1 MSPKKLLRL
10 AFLATIVSLTPA
22 FVWAQQSSRVRV
34 DADLNGKD
42 PFAIRAGASQRPA
55 LTPATPTQNRNST
68 PRTDETAASGAPN
81 DVLYVRDAKA
91 PLACVVT
98 TISGSGGLTALVQNE
113 PKTFSLG
120 SIERVELSVSDEF
133 RRGVDAFESGK
144 RTGAKTEFERA
155 LELFKT
161 ARQTSERRLEKEWAT
176 AKIVETYSALGR
188 DDEAASEFFLLC
200 RLDPY
205 SPYLASAPLR
215 WVNQTTLKRGSSLD
229 SKNVAEATAAQWLA
243 LKDNPSGT
251 FNPTGRLLAASI
263 LLNSSQHSKEAVA
276 AMQALVAL
284 EPPDDADE
292 DAVETCR
299 AISLLATEQLWRAAV
314 LRKPTEREV
323 AHWSKTIEAT
333 PGELTL
339 GPEYLV
345 ALGQKSL
352 GQDDLAARTFLRV
365 AALAS
370 DRFALAE
377 AATRQ
382 AADAYER
389 LGQADVAQKIRA
401 DLTRRFSE

>member
-1 MSPKKLLRL
+1 
-10 AFLATIVSLTPA
+10 
-22 FVWAQQSSRVRV
+22 
-34 DADLNGKD
+34 
-42 PFAIRAGASQRPA
+42 
-55 LTPATPTQNRNST
+55 
-68 PRTDETAASGAPN
+68 
-81 DVLYVRDAKA
+81 
-91 PLACVVT
+91 
-98 TISGSGGLTALVQNE
+98 
-113 PKTFSLG
+113 
-120 SIERVELSVSDEF
+120 
-133 RRGVDAFESGK
+133 
-144 RTGAKTEFERA
+144 
-155 LELFKT
+155 
-161 ARQTSERRLEKEWAT
+161 
-176 AKIVETYSALGR
+176 
-188 DDEAASEFFLLC
+188 
-200 RLDPY
+200 
-205 SPYLASAPLR
+205 
-215 WVNQTTLKRGSSLD
+215 
-229 SKNVAEATAAQWLA
+229 
-243 LKDNPSGT
+243 
-251 FNPTGRLLAASI
+251 
-263 LLNSSQHSKEAVA
+263 
-276 AMQALVAL
+276 MQALVAL

-352 GQDDLAARTFLRV
+352 SQDDLAARTFLRV

-382 AADAYER
+382 AADAYDR